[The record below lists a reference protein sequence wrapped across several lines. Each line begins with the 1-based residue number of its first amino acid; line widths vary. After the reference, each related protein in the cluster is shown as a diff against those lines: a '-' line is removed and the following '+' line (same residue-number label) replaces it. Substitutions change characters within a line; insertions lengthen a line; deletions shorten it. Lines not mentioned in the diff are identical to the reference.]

1 MLTVNNIWICCKWWI
16 LYKVRLRIP
25 NLRMLC
31 PKICDSCRRFYRSHQ
46 NWSKNTKKQNRI
58 NYSFSQHTQKHFH
71 VRINSRAVRVCCNH
85 VAPSLCDSPTV
96 LPGGTVKLAL
106 SPSLVSIK
114 REHPLHIL
122 EYVTHR
128 KSAESASCA
137 CCVLF
142 VGLKVPLEMFFIMQ
156 MRIVSKLVRVSEY
169 IIEVEAKML
178 MEVVTAS
185 SRTLSGERTAPH
197 LIVLLSPIVIC

>member
-1 MLTVNNIWICCKWWI
+1 M
-16 LYKVRLRIP
+16 
-25 NLRMLC
+25 
-31 PKICDSCRRFYRSHQ
+31 
-46 NWSKNTKKQNRI
+46 
-58 NYSFSQHTQKHFH
+58 
-71 VRINSRAVRVCCNH
+71 RINSRAVCVCCNH

-122 EYVTHR
+122 KYVTTER
-128 KSAESASCA
+128 VLKVPPVPAA
-137 CCVLF
+137 CFL